1 MGTRKRRTSLE
12 QFFFRGTAVIGECT
26 DLCTVNT
33 MTVPSRIEQNVIM
46 KQLWHF
52 ICTDMENRRCLSPT
66 YTLLISEL
74 CEVICLMNTCR
85 EKLDTEGLVIDKFT
99 EEGQFMS
106 SQPSPYYN
114 ILQRQQPMLVK
125 LLEKI
130 GMSPRDIHYLV
141 NPDATSLQPIEAHVT
156 EMQKITYFR

>member
-1 MGTRKRRTSLE
+1 MATRKRRTSLE
-12 QFFFRGTAVIGECT
+12 QYFFRGTPVLDECT
-26 DLCTVNT
+26 DLCTVST
-33 MTVPSRIEQNVIM
+33 MTIPKRIVENEVM
-46 KQLWHF
+46 KQLWDF
-52 ICTDMENRRCLSPT
+52 ICTDMESRRCLSST

-85 EKLDTEGLVIDKFT
+85 EKLDKEGLVIDKYT

-141 NPDATSLQPIEAHVT
+141 NPEATSLQPIEVQAT